1 MSATNVNEEKFSSS
15 GLPNQLQN
23 RNNVLSE
30 SSPEISTSESDVAF
44 SRSVYSLFLLDNFG
58 C

>member
-44 SRSVYSLFLLDNFG
+44 SRSVYSVFVG
-58 C
+58 